1 MKHKILFSLLFVMV
15 SLLPG
20 WSQIT
25 TMHATLSGIGIK
37 SLNGLT
43 AKSQTF
49 ATGTTGTDFNIS
61 SSGTVHTFNI
71 PTASATNRGLLST
84 ADWTTFNNKFTLPAF
99 TSGSVIFSNGMTL
112 VQDNPNFF
120 WDDTNN
126 RLGIGTTAPA
136 FSVDIL
142 NTSVGS
148 ASGTLGLQ
156 LQNNTAAAAG
166 AQQYSPSLV
175 WKGQGWKTDA
185 VAASQPVEFYAFVE
199 PVQGAG
205 GPSGKWVL
213 RRKINGVSPSEVFS
227 VTSSGAGS
235 FPSSV
240 SAVLFTGRFET
251 ATGGIGTN
259 FTAFSNFTNSD
270 AGGLVGSASTHYRC
284 HFGGFTTS
292 TMTANLSAASVIFGA
307 SAATIAA
314 SGTHPL
320 FANVAI
326 KAMSITAG
334 AGTLTNGA
342 TLYLEGAS
350 TAATNNYTLWS
361 DAGNNRLDGSTG
373 IGGVT
378 TPTSLLHLAAGTASA
393 STAPLKLTSGTN
405 LTTAEAGA
413 VEYDGTEFYATN
425 SGASRTILSRCLK
438 GSATLDFGSTAAQS
452 SADLTITVNGAA
464 DGDPV
469 YLGAPNG
476 SVNANTSFFAW
487 VSNANTVSVR
497 FNNYSSGA
505 VDPASGTFK
514 VTVNK

>member
-156 LQNNTAAAAG
+156 LQL
-166 AQQYSPSLV
+166 SL
-175 WKGQGWKTDA
+175 
-185 VAASQPVEFYAFVE
+185 
-199 PVQGAG
+199 
-205 GPSGKWVL
+205 
-213 RRKINGVSPSEVFS
+213 IH
-227 VTSSGAGS
+227 
-235 FPSSV
+235 
-240 SAVLFTGRFET
+240 
-251 ATGGIGTN
+251 I
-259 FTAFSNFTNSD
+259 
-270 AGGLVGSASTHYRC
+270 
-284 HFGGFTTS
+284 
-292 TMTANLSAASVIFGA
+292 
-307 SAATIAA
+307 
-314 SGTHPL
+314 
-320 FANVAI
+320 
-326 KAMSITAG
+326 
-334 AGTLTNGA
+334 
-342 TLYLEGAS
+342 
-350 TAATNNYTLWS
+350 
-361 DAGNNRLDGSTG
+361 
-373 IGGVT
+373 
-378 TPTSLLHLAAGTASA
+378 
-393 STAPLKLTSGTN
+393 
-405 LTTAEAGA
+405 
-413 VEYDGTEFYATN
+413 
-425 SGASRTILSRCLK
+425 
-438 GSATLDFGSTAAQS
+438 
-452 SADLTITVNGAA
+452 
-464 DGDPV
+464 
-469 YLGAPNG
+469 
-476 SVNANTSFFAW
+476 
-487 VSNANTVSVR
+487 
-497 FNNYSSGA
+497 
-505 VDPASGTFK
+505 
-514 VTVNK
+514 